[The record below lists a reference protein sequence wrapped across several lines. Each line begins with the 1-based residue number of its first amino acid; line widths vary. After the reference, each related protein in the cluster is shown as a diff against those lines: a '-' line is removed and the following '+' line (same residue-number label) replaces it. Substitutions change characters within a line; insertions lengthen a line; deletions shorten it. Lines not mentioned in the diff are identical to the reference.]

1 MTINQASNPSFGRVY
16 QAASSN
22 VAREALSKYVDVVK
36 KQKEALQIIDKN
48 DYDVFLFMKNQLSSA
63 DRESKKSL
71 VVEIRKKLMPP
82 FIDSSTDFF
91 VLKDGQ
97 TCVKNFVEGTDVVKG
112 IKEFFNMVKDSLS

>member
-1 MTINQASNPSFGRVY
+1 MTINQTSNPSFGRVY
-16 QAASSN
+16 QAANSKM
-22 VAREALSKYVDVVK
+22 ARAALSKYVDVVK

-82 FIDSSTDFF
+82 FIDSSTDFL

>member
-1 MTINQASNPSFGRVY
+1 MTINQTGNLSFGRVY
-16 QAASSN
+16 QASN
-22 VAREALSKYVDVVK
+22 SKIAREALSKYIDVVK

-82 FIDSSTDFF
+82 FIDSSTDFL

-97 TCVKNFVEGTDVVKG
+97 TCVKNFVEGTDIVKG

>member
-82 FIDSSTDFF
+82 FIDSSTDFL

>member
-16 QAASSN
+16 QAANSKM
-22 VAREALSKYVDVVK
+22 ARAALSKYVDVVK
-36 KQKEALQIIDKN
+36 KQKEALQIIDNN

-82 FIDSSTDFF
+82 FIDSSTDFL